1 MLRCALP
8 EHPDRPLCIYLQ
20 PLAGGNN
27 QWVRTR
33 IGELVPVPR
42 DGEPFEN
49 TEIFAKED
57 TSFFDPRKRK
67 RAASNDTSITSVRG
81 SFARSSSASSPL
93 ERQAVQESPTPS
105 LPAPIPASVQ
115 DTRRPPATPTGPGL
129 KILWSRDGR
138 GELPLPALVTGGSH
152 GPSNPPPPTPIKISS
167 TQRTIR
173 QDSRMHPPLSRD
185 ASNDHFSPI
194 SAAPISAPDSRLGFF
209 QESRNQTLQP
219 FEGPVSKIWYNESYM
234 RAHPKRPQFWNRE
247 RKISR
252 SLSPQHLPPLGLA
265 WPHSPPGEQHHFN
278 QYAVQSSRPR
288 SNSLTIPGES
298 EPAEPSMPFS
308 YQHSTPV
315 GSYGAHSR
323 HLPSPPRASDNPPA
337 DLGGPVGLVR
347 GRNQSQKPL
356 GSPELSRS
364 RSLHAKPAT
373 ITINVTPA
381 ADGVPSSIGL
391 LPVSSVPITPSSAP
405 RSERTVSSTST
416 YPPVTPA
423 QMPLPLPTRFTP
435 NPKAKVSPHGQESD
449 PFESSLN
456 PAALLPSRLH
466 PQSSHF
472 PTPVL
477 DVPRTV
483 PTNGGGYVWIGAPSV
498 QTEAPSPS
506 ASSQRSRPGA
516 SFMRR
521 LKGLF
526 RRNP

>member
-67 RAASNDTSITSVRG
+67 RAASNDTSTTSVRG
-81 SFARSSSASSPL
+81 SFGRSSSASPPL

-105 LPAPIPASVQ
+105 LPAPIPASVKG
-115 DTRRPPATPTGPGL
+115 TRRPPATSTGPRP
-129 KILWSRDGR
+129 KILRSRGGR
-138 GELPLPALVTGGSH
+138 GELPLPVLVTGGSH
-152 GPSNPPPPTPIKISS
+152 GPNNPPPPTPTKIPP
-167 TQRTIR
+167 TYRTIQHDKR
-173 QDSRMHPPLSRD
+173 ITPPLSRD
-185 ASNDHFSPI
+185 ASNNRLSPI
-194 SAAPISAPDSRLGFF
+194 SPAPPPSAPGSRRGFSP
-209 QESRNQTLQP
+209 ESKNRTLRP
-219 FEGPVSKIWYNESYM
+219 F
-234 RAHPKRPQFWNRE
+234 R
-247 RKISR
+247 
-252 SLSPQHLPPLGLA
+252 
-265 WPHSPPGEQHHFN
+265 HFN
-278 QYAVQSSRPR
+278 QYVVQTSRPR
-288 SNSLTIPGES
+288 SNSLTIPGEPS
-298 EPAEPSMPFS
+298 PAEPSMPSS
-308 YQHSTPV
+308 YQRSTPV

-323 HLPSPPRASDNPPA
+323 HPPSPPRASDTPPA

-347 GRNQSQKPL
+347 GRNPSQKPL
-356 GSPELSRS
+356 GSPESS
-364 RSLHAKPAT
+364 P
-373 ITINVTPA
+373 
-381 ADGVPSSIGL
+381 DGVPFLPGP
-391 LPVSSVPITPSSAP
+391 LPVSSVPTTPSSAP

-466 PQSSHF
+466 PQPSHF

-483 PTNGGGYVWIGAPSV
+483 PTNGGGYVWIGASSV
-498 QTEAPSPS
+498 QTEAPSS
-506 ASSQRSRPGA
+506 NASSQRSGPGA
-516 SFMRR
+516 SFMRK
-521 LKGLF
+521 LKDFF